1 MEQKKE
7 QQAAAVQ
14 TLFEW
19 IVAQFW
25 TGLNCYQLNFSYQ
38 DNLNSLNYHLARFV
52 PYLNA
57 ALDILNLKPTCS
69 YITCKCSFSL

>member
-25 TGLNCYQLNFSYQ
+25 TGLNCYQLNFSYP
-38 DNLNSLNYHLARFV
+38 LERKS
-52 PYLNA
+52 
-57 ALDILNLKPTCS
+57 
-69 YITCKCSFSL
+69 